1 MRVLGFLGKERGRE
15 ENLRERE
22 RETKRE
28 KERKKKDNNRTQ
40 FKSFLP
46 PEITVIYSFF

>member
-15 ENLRERE
+15 ENLERERE
-22 RETKRE
+22 RQRE
-28 KERKKKDNNRTQ
+28 KKKEKDNNRTQ